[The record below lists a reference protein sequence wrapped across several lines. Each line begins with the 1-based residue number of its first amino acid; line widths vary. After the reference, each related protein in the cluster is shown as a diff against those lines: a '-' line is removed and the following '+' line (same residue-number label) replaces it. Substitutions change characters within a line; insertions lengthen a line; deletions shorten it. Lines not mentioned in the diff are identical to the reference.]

1 MKNFL
6 IYFIKFE
13 LIALIVIF
21 IPLAYLFMPV
31 QVYAQHYSD
40 NKIVRD
46 IQLMLTQKGI
56 HAGENKEAIKIDGIY
71 GPQTEAGIKEYE
83 RQNNM
88 EETGK
93 PSEHLRSR
101 LYEDV
106 KSLTDNNNTNE
117 DKKLAAL
124 AQELDET
131 KENLKNTNEALRTI
145 TNSMSD
151 HFINNF
157 NNLVTLF
164 LSTLAIVVTAFSVWL
179 GWYIPSFQEEIT
191 DKVNEAHE
199 KMLKHSRNHI
209 YAGLLTQFSSH
220 CLNLYKDLKTDTPE
234 KKNLYDSYLTIAKNF
249 SDLGYKKAKALT
261 NNKVKLTEEEEK
273 MEKLIVDY
281 SINNKLFFTA
291 TPFIG
296 IEKSTK
302 NIKPDNQEVIELFN
316 EMRNV
321 CSSNDKTYREA
332 DLFNFKETLLWA
344 KLHMKSYEDIKDIES
359 EINLTTHNKRF
370 PLDWR
375 KEIYRRYDKFNT
387 PTKQELNI
395 TEPTE

>member
-93 PSEHLRSR
+93 PSEDLRSR

-106 KSLTDNNNTNE
+106 KSLTNNNNTNE

-124 AQELDET
+124 AQELNET
-131 KENLKNTNEALRTI
+131 KENLKNTNEALKTI
-145 TNSMSD
+145 TDNMSD

-157 NNLVTLF
+157 NNLFTLL
-164 LSTLAIVVTAFSVWL
+164 LSILAIVVTAFSVWL
-179 GWYIPSFQEEIT
+179 GWYIPIVQEEIANKVEQAHQNMITKT
-191 DKVNEAHE
+191 DNRVT
-199 KMLKHSRNHI
+199 
-209 YAGLLTQFSSH
+209 AGVLLSISSH
-220 CLNLYKDLKTDTPE
+220 CINLYKDMNIIDT
-234 KKNLYDSYLTIAKNF
+234 KNTKQIILYDSYLEIAKNISF
-249 SDLGYKKAKALT
+249 RGYEKARSLEKIEP
-261 NNKVKLTEEEEK
+261 KLTPEDKE
-273 MEKLIVDY
+273 I
-281 SINNKLFFTA
+281 INWSKNNRLFYIT
-291 TPFIG
+291 TPFINKNKKDIVDDTDIRNIYNELSKVYKTYTKDDSYWWYMEETLIWAEYNMG
-296 IEKSTK
+296 YKSTSEIEKKIHSLLADPYIPNEWKDETK
-302 NIKPDNQEVIELFN
+302 ERYTKHTPKYGSKL
-316 EMRNV
+316 
-321 CSSNDKTYREA
+321 
-332 DLFNFKETLLWA
+332 NFTL
-344 KLHMKSYEDIKDIES
+344 
-359 EINLTTHNKRF
+359 
-370 PLDWR
+370 
-375 KEIYRRYDKFNT
+375 
-387 PTKQELNI
+387 
-395 TEPTE
+395 